1 MKIAICDDEKKY
13 LDEIETGVKAILEE
27 QNISAEFDIFSDS
40 EEIYVCNNF
49 YDMVFL
55 DIEMEPYSGID
66 VAKKL
71 KTVNPYII
79 IFIITSHDSY
89 LDDAMDLN
97 VFRYIKKPL
106 EHKRLKTGI
115 VKALENIDSQI
126 ITFVLKNGESTKT
139 VLSDDIVFIET
150 TGRGTRI
157 MTVADEFI
165 SENKMQF
172 WNSKLIASFFYN
184 IHKSFII
191 NMKHISDYKRDTVTL
206 LEKYHIP
213 VAYRK
218 QAEFRSYFFKYFGGR

>member
-13 LDEIETGVKAILEE
+13 LDEIKTGVKAILEE

-40 EEIYVCNNF
+40 EEIYGCNNF

-157 MTVADEFI
+157 VTVADEFI
-165 SENKMQF
+165 SENKMF
-172 WNSKLIASFFYN
+172 LVLTPSN
-184 IHKSFII
+184 
-191 NMKHISDYKRDTVTL
+191 
-206 LEKYHIP
+206 
-213 VAYRK
+213 
-218 QAEFRSYFFKYFGGR
+218 